1 MASAAPRGPRGV
13 RPPAPSTVILAA
25 SQRQILAT
33 DDMTTATAR
42 TRAAAGTRA
51 RQAQDTRAKIL
62 KAAIKVFA
70 ERGYD
75 GGRVERISSLAKT
88 YDRMI
93 YYYFGSKEKLFVEV
107 LETIYTQL
115 NEAEQGLELDPEN
128 PVRAL
133 MQLTDFIWHYY
144 LDHPE
149 FVAILT
155 SENISQGRHAKKSGR
170 LKEISSYAL
179 SVLDGVLE
187 RGKASGHFRAEV
199 RARDIYLVIASLGY
213 FYNSNHHTLSA
224 FLGEPMMSK
233 PALEHWRD
241 VMQHTVLN
249 AVCRP
254 AIAAEQAD
262 AVELPAASRPAKAAR
277 KAARKTANK
286 TASKSGPS
294 ARVATAG

>member
-1 MASAAPRGPRGV
+1 MVSYGPKGV
-13 RPPAPSTVILAA
+13 RPRATSTVILAA

-115 NEAEQGLELDPEN
+115 NEAEQALELDPDN

-133 MQLTDFIWHYY
+133 MQLTDFVWHYY

-170 LKEISSYAL
+170 LKDISSYAL

-187 RGKASGHFRAEV
+187 RGKASGHFQPEA
-199 RARDIYLVIASLGY
+199 RARDVYLVIASLGY

-233 PALEHWRD
+233 PALEHWRN
-241 VMQHTVLN
+241 VMQHTVLH

-254 AIAAEQAD
+254 AIAAEQA
-262 AVELPAASRPAKAAR
+262 AVEPAAASRPARAAR
-277 KAARKTANK
+277 KPATKPASKPARKTAQN
-286 TASKSGPS
+286 
-294 ARVATAG
+294 ARMAAAG